1 MKTRVQRHRV
11 RPTGEREG
19 TSAQA
24 DGASA
29 AIADA
34 LIDKLRCLQAKLPQ
48 YATRNDW
55 YMALAYTVRDR
66 MLANYMTTV
75 ESITGPSPAK
85 VVAYLSAEFLTGP
98 HLGNSL
104 VNLGLWDAA
113 KEAVSSVGQDLAT
126 LVEHEEEPG
135 LGNGGLGRLAACYM
149 DSLATLNIPAIGYGI
164 RYEFGIFDQA
174 IRDGWQVELTD
185 KWLRFGNPWEI
196 VRSETTYDVQ
206 FGGHTATYRD
216 ERGSLRVRWL
226 PDRVVKGVAYDT
238 PVPGYRV
245 PTSNLLRLWKAE
257 ATESF
262 DFDAFNVGDYY
273 GAVEQKMVSETI
285 SKVLYPN
292 DEPEVGK
299 RLRLAQ
305 QYFFVSCSLQDM
317 VRLHLGRGKR
327 LDEFDSYWAAQLNDT
342 HPSIAVAELMRLLVD
357 EHFMEWDEAWRITQA
372 TCAYTNHTLLAEA
385 LEKWPLALFETL
397 LPRHLEIVFEINRRF
412 LDGVRLRHP
421 GDEQLVRRVSLIDD
435 TGDRYVRMAH
445 LASAGSHAING
456 VAALHTELLK
466 QTVLRDFHAV
476 APEKF
481 FNVTNGVTP
490 RRWMALSNPGLSALI
505 TRHIGE
511 AWIADLEDE
520 LARIEPLAADS
531 GFQQE
536 WLAVKSSNKR
546 ILAALVTERTGTVI
560 DPESLFDVQVKRL
573 HEYKRQHLNALYLI
587 TLYNRMRRNADTAM
601 APRTVIFGGKAAPGY
616 RMAKLII
623 RLITGIADVVN
634 RDAHVSTCLKVVFLP
649 GFDVKSGQHVYP
661 AADLSEQI
669 STAGKEAS
677 GTGNMKFAMN
687 GALTIGTLDGANV
700 EIRDA
705 VGHENFFLFGLTAE
719 EVAQRKAQGY
729 RPRDFYESNAELRE
743 ALDVIGSGLFSNG
756 DRDLF
761 QPLLHSLL
769 EHDDY
774 MLLADYQAYIDAQAH
789 VSDAWGDRRDW
800 TRMSIL
806 NCARVGRF
814 SSDRSIRDY
823 CRHIWNIHPAD
834 PRA

>member
-1 MKTRVQRHRV
+1 M
-11 RPTGEREG
+11 
-19 TSAQA
+19 
-24 DGASA
+24 
-29 AIADA
+29 ADA
-34 LIDKLRCLQAKLPQ
+34 LLDNLCYRQAKLPQ
-48 YATRNDW
+48 HATRNDW
-55 YMALAYTVRDR
+55 YMALAYTVRDC
-66 MLANYMTTV
+66 MLANYIKTV
-75 ESITGPSPAK
+75 ESISGPSATK

-113 KEAVSSVGQDLAT
+113 RDAVASVGQDLAT

-149 DSLATLNIPAIGYGI
+149 DSLATLNVPAIGYGI

-174 IRDGWQVELTD
+174 IHDGWQLELTD

-206 FGGHTATYRD
+206 FGGRTETYRD
-216 ERGSLRVRWL
+216 ERGRYGVRWL

-238 PVPGYRV
+238 LVPGYRG
-245 PTSNLLRLWKAE
+245 PTTNLLRLWKAE

-273 GAVEQKMVSETI
+273 GAVDKKIASETI

-292 DEPEVGK
+292 DEPEIGK

-317 VRLHLGRGKR
+317 IRLHLGRGQR
-327 LDEFDSYWAAQLNDT
+327 LDEFDASWAAQLNDT
-342 HPSIAVAELMRLLVD
+342 HPSIAIAELMRLLVD
-357 EHFMEWDEAWRITQA
+357 GHLMDWDDAWRITQA

-385 LEKWPLALFETL
+385 LEKWPVGMFGTM
-397 LPRHLEIVFEINRRF
+397 LPRHLEIIFEINHRF
-412 LDGVRLRHP
+412 LDEVRLKHP
-421 GDEQLVRRVSLIDD
+421 GDDDLVRRVSLIDD
-435 TGDRYVRMAH
+435 SGERYVRMAH

-481 FNVTNGVTP
+481 VNVTNGVTP
-490 RRWMALSNPGLSALI
+490 RRWIALSNPGLSALI
-505 TRHIGE
+505 TRHIGDGWV
-511 AWIADLEDE
+511 ARLQDE
-520 LARIEPLAADS
+520 LAGIEPLATDT

-536 WLAVKSSNKR
+536 WQTVKASNKR
-546 ILAALVTERTGTVI
+546 TLAALIKERTGTAI
-560 DPESLFDVQVKRL
+560 DPDSLFDVQVKRL
-573 HEYKRQHLNALYLI
+573 HEYKRQHLNALYLV
-587 TLYNRMRRNADTAM
+587 TLYNRLKRGADGVT
-601 APRTVIFGGKAAPGY
+601 APRTMIFGGKAAPGY

-623 RLITGIADVVN
+623 RLINGIADVVN
-634 RDAHVSTCLKVVFLP
+634 RDAAAATRLAVVFLP
-649 GFDVKSGQHVYP
+649 DFNVKTGHHVYP

-700 EIRDA
+700 EIREA
-705 VGHENFFLFGLTAE
+705 VGHDNFFLFGLTAPQ
-719 EVAQRKAQGY
+719 VAERKAQGY
-729 RPRDFYESNAELRE
+729 RPRDVYESNPELRE
-743 ALDVIGSGLFSNG
+743 ALDTIGSGLFSKG

-761 QPLLHSLL
+761 QPLVHSLL

-774 MLLADYQAYIDAQAH
+774 MLLADYQAYVDAQQR
-789 VSDAWGDRRDW
+789 VGDAWGNRREW
-800 TRMSIL
+800 TRMAIL

-814 SSDRSIRDY
+814 SSDRSIQDY
-823 CRHIWNIHPAD
+823 CRDIWNIRTAEPVGSGV
-834 PRA
+834 